1 MKKYVWLL
9 VAAAF
14 AVAVLAMVGCRP
26 AETPTPSPSPTV
38 TPTPAVVGCPAV
50 QRMVAYNA
58 YGPDGRYVST
68 KILLYLTNPIAFSAN
83 DCLEDPDYWVIEVEN
98 DGRVGTLNIAVED
111 VYLRLNGSVVEV
123 DTYIYEVDGENR
135 FDGLICS
142 TEDAEDYAEAMG
154 LPDEDTPTSPD
165 LVTVTLDSSC
175 ILYNELGEE
184 CCDGLEG
191 EACCTVICPEPPEPT
206 PTPICPPM

>member
-38 TPTPAVVGCPAV
+38 TPTPAVVGCPVV
-50 QRMVAYNA
+50 QRTVAYNA
-58 YGPDGRYVST
+58 YDPDGDYVGT

-98 DGRVGTLNIAVED
+98 DGRGGTLNITIED
-111 VYLRLNGSVVEV
+111 VDLELNGSVVEV
-123 DTYIYEVDGENR
+123 DTYIYEVDGGNR

-142 TEDAEDYAEAMG
+142 TEDAEDYAEAMD
-154 LPDEDTPTSPD
+154 LANAPTSPD

-191 EACCTVICPEPPEPT
+191 EACCTVICPEPT

>member
-1 MKKYVWLL
+1 MKKYVWFLI
-9 VAAAF
+9 VAAF
-14 AVAVLAMVGCRP
+14 AVAVLAMVGCKP
-26 AETPTPSPSPTV
+26 AETPSPSPSPTV
-38 TPTPAVVGCPAV
+38 TPTPVVGCPAV

-58 YGPDGRYVST
+58 YAPNGNYVGT

-83 DCLEDPDYWVIEVEN
+83 DCLEILPYWDIDVEN
-98 DGRVGTLNIAVED
+98 DGRVRGTLYVILED
-111 VYLRLNGSVVEV
+111 VDLELNGSVVEV
-123 DTYIYEVDGENR
+123 DTYIYQVDQDGDR

-154 LPDEDTPTSPD
+154 LADEDTPTSPD
-165 LVTVTLDSSC
+165 LVRVTLDSSC

-191 EACCTVICPEPPEPT
+191 EACCTVICPGPT
-206 PTPICPPM
+206 PTPVCPPM